1 MKTCFEGLVGL
12 SQSECECYTVDA
24 ELKESSLNLFVD
36 ELEGIDLQLIQNA
49 IKCGED
55 LSQNFEK
62 LQNNAFNFF
71 QSDLQVAIADS
82 YKQNYKPFTGKLGE
96 TKNSATIPSGSFI
109 GLKLDTKHVEGA
121 AIILNS
127 INLFFYNSGT
137 VTLQVYKND
146 ELLDDEYIIEVTP
159 GTTKHTLT
167 TPLILPIYENG
178 IKNEYYFVYD
188 GTGLQPMNN
197 KVSCG
202 CQGVEQ
208 LRGKF
213 LTLRGVYGTS
223 IDNYTTKDYAYGLS
237 LNVSISCSID
247 NMLCDFMMDDTF
259 NRRAGMAIWYKL
271 GVLMIEKLFASREI
285 NFDTFSDREYLYGR
299 RNKFEK
305 NYKNI
310 ILWLSENTTIDNSNC
325 FVCDS
330 TKTMTMGKN
339 LI

>member
-12 SQSECECYTVDA
+12 SQSECDCYTVDA
-24 ELKESSLNLFVD
+24 ELKSSSLKLFVD
-36 ELEGIDLQLIQNA
+36 ELEGIDLELIKKA
-49 IKCGED
+49 IKCGD
-55 LSQNFEK
+55 TLSQNFVK

-82 YKQNYKPFTGKLGE
+82 YKQNFKPFTGRLGE
-96 TKNSATIPSGSFI
+96 IKTSSSIPTGSFI
-109 GLKLDTKHVEGA
+109 GLKLDTKYVEGA

-127 INLFFYNSGT
+127 INLFFNAAGT

-146 ELLDDEYIIEVTP
+146 ELLDNEYEIEVVE

-167 TPLILPIYENG
+167 SPLILPIYENG
-178 IKNEYYFVYD
+178 IKNEYYVVYD

-208 LRGKF
+208 VRGKF
-213 LTLRGVYGTS
+213 LNLRGVYGTS
-223 IDNYTTKDYAYGLS
+223 IDSYSLKDYAYGLS
-237 LNVSISCSID
+237 LNVTISCSID
-247 NMLCDFMMDDTF
+247 NMLCDFMLDDTF
-259 NRRAGMAIWYKL
+259 NRRAGMALWYKL

-285 NFDTFSDREYLYGR
+285 NFDTLSDREYLYGR
-299 RNKFEK
+299 KNKFEK

-310 ILWLSENTTIDNSNC
+310 ILWLSENTTIENSNC

-330 TKTMTMGKN
+330 TKTMTMGRN